1 MIHHVA
7 DHRGISITTDDP
19 ADDDKKQRD
28 ETLFLNE
35 IKDDSTQ
42 GRNNNNPWN
51 RWDYLNNYN
60 YSPYSNYYYNPYYY
74 NYYRPLS
81 SYNSSQSIRYYYSN
95 IIILSLDK
103 EGKLEWNRVIHKDQY
118 DDDNENFLSFSTMN
132 SGGEIHFLFNDD
144 KNRNQII
151 ADHSISPSGVITRNP
166 TLKSQEKGYQFMTS
180 LSKQVGAS
188 QLLIPCLYRG
198 YICFAKVSF

>member
-1 MIHHVA
+1 MLTA
-7 DHRGISITTDDP
+7 EDY
-19 ADDDKKQRD
+19 
-28 ETLFLNE
+28 
-35 IKDDSTQ
+35 STQ
-42 GRNNNNPWN
+42 GRVNNNNPWN

-60 YSPYSNYYYNPYYY
+60 YSPYSSYYYNPYYY

-81 SYNSSQSIRYYYSN
+81 SYNSNQSIRYYFSN

-118 DDDNENFLSFSTMN
+118 DDDNENFLSFATMN

-151 ADHSISPSGVITRNP
+151 ADHSISPSGVINRNP

-180 LSKQVGAS
+180 LGKQVGAS

-198 YICFAKVSF
+198 YICFAKVNFN